1 MYAVFQLK
9 PKIRICHGFDI
20 KVKECPY
27 QEGEGSIGLS
37 EMGIIENKIGT
48 AQNLNKHIVRK

>member
-1 MYAVFQLK
+1 VYAVFQLK
-9 PKIRICHGFDI
+9 PKIRVRHGFDI
-20 KVKECPY
+20 KVKERPY

-37 EMGIIENKIGT
+37 EMRIIKNKFGT

>member
-20 KVKECPY
+20 KVKERPY

-37 EMGIIENKIGT
+37 EMRVIENKIGT
-48 AQNLNKHIVRK
+48 AQNLNEHIV